1 MKVLKKWGLPLLTG
15 VGVLSS
21 VLLPRQISAMRDM
34 KLFGKAHTME
44 LSEEDVEI
52 HMPTLSE
59 KLELLGRAIQDPE
72 LEVYTTSQ
80 QLAGTEAVRQDG
92 TETIGQGETPSEVF
106 AKAMGY
112 LSEWGLLP
120 EGFSLE
126 GMIFGGGSRTV
137 YMELDS
143 GLFLNTLYLQ
153 GHSRDMDGLWIVVD
167 EETGLPIWIDC
178 TFRSYGKVL
187 PAPAKAGERFFDG
200 LGVTAESR
208 DGMFVLE
215 DSGGL
220 RYSVSVDRAY
230 GRLCISP
237 AGFGEAASD
246 AEASH

>member
-15 VGVLSS
+15 VVVLSS
-21 VLLPRQISAMRDM
+21 VLLPRQISAVRDM

-44 LSEEDVEI
+44 LSEEDIEI

-59 KLELLGRAIQDPE
+59 KLELLGRAIRDPE
-72 LEVYTTSQ
+72 LEVYATSQ
-80 QLAGTEAVRQDG
+80 QLDG
-92 TETIGQGETPSEVF
+92 TETVGQGNTPSEMF
-106 AKAMGY
+106 ARAMES

-120 EGFSLE
+120 EGFSTE
-126 GMIFGGGSRTV
+126 GLIFGGGSRAV

-153 GHSRDMDGLWIVVD
+153 GHSKDMDGLWIVVD

-187 PAPAKAGERFFDG
+187 PAPAEAGKRLFDG
-200 LGVTAESR
+200 LGVTAEYR
-208 DGMFVLE
+208 DGVFVLE

-220 RYSVSVDRAY
+220 IYSVHVDRTF
-230 GRLCISP
+230 GRLDISP
-237 AGFGEAASD
+237 AGFEEALFG
-246 AEASH
+246 AEEYN